1 MQIIKLI
8 LLQTYWYVSIKYG
21 SNVFVP
27 FAGLILWCLD
37 FLFFREKEKL
47 QKRYVIFSVVL
58 ILSGMMMDQVFNV
71 LGALKW
77 GDKFYPLELVG
88 VWVIFPAYYYQFFRK
103 FKNPKWLSFVMG
115 AVFGPVAYVSGGRI
129 NSSLVLSLELPY
141 LIIISVLWGVFFK
154 VSLDVF
160 VSSRSS

>member
-58 ILSGMMMDQVFNV
+58 IFSGMMMDQVFNV

-103 FKNPKWLSFVMG
+103 FENPKWLPFLMG
-115 AVFGPVAYVSGGRI
+115 ALFGPLAYISGGRL
-129 NSSLVLSLELPY
+129 NPSLVMSMELEH
-141 LIIISVLWGVFFK
+141 LIVISFFWGLLFK
-154 VSLDVF
+154 VSLSLF
-160 VSSRSS
+160 PRCRA